1 MMEFMRNISFDLV
14 NEFITLF
21 LFFKDLILYSARFND
36 IKGQEKLRKARLPI
50 HALSLRLNKQAKHDE
65 T

>member
-21 LFFKDLILYSARFND
+21 FVFQRSD
-36 IKGQEKLRKARLPI
+36 IIQR
-50 HALSLRLNKQAKHDE
+50 
-65 T
+65 

>member
-1 MMEFMRNISFDLV
+1 MWGATETTPQSKSSLRCSLS
-14 NEFITLF
+14 
-21 LFFKDLILYSARFND
+21 FKDLILYSARFND